1 MGAIGRP
8 GRSAP
13 PSNRIALVLA
23 GVLAV
28 GLLVTLVAGLAG
40 GEGRLDVAGVL
51 LGGALVAVG
60 LVGLLGVGVSRV
72 AGRAQGG
79 RKRHAALRRAEGAE
93 PPPAPIPEPGWPGW
107 RFRVGRATHEVW
119 APDDPGDRRL
129 LLDGRWV
136 EPEWH
141 VPWSG
146 RLAEADFRVGRH
158 RARVVVRF
166 DRPGEPRD
174 HDSVTGA
181 TGTEYELQV
190 DGIPRPDSERLT
202 ADWLEAPHGSQP
214 QAPEARQPAP
224 KIRASS

>member
-1 MGAIGRP
+1 MGPIGRP

-13 PSNRIALVLA
+13 PSSRTALVLA
-23 GVLAV
+23 GMLAV
-28 GLLVTLVAGLAG
+28 GLLVILVAGRAAG
-40 GEGRLDVAGVL
+40 DGRLDVAGVL
-51 LGGALVAVG
+51 LGGALAALG
-60 LVGLLGVGVSRV
+60 LVGLLGVGLSRV
-72 AGRAQGG
+72 AGGAQ
-79 RKRHAALRRAEGAE
+79 RRRRRRAA
-93 PPPAPIPEPGWPGW
+93 PRPAPAADPTPAAIPEPGWPGW

-158 RARVVVRF
+158 RARLVVRF
-166 DRPGEPRD
+166 DRDVDEAGLEP
-174 HDSVTGA
+174 VTGA
-181 TGTEYELQV
+181 AGSSYELSL